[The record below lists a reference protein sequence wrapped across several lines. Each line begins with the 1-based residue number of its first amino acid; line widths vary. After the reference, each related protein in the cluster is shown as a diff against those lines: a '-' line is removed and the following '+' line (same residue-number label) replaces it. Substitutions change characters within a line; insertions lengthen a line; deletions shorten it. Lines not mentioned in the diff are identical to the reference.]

1 MCTFP
6 ATLVCYLLF
15 TDTLE
20 QQLDLTQNDYKRIE
34 RGVAIKGIGR
44 ARAQSRLEDVTIIS
58 WNGYPRRYS
67 NCLRSFKVHIHISV
81 LLYFC

>member
-1 MCTFP
+1 MSFCFK
-6 ATLVCYLLF
+6 ATAQA
-15 TDTLE
+15 LE
-20 QQLDLTQNDYKRIE
+20 QQLALTQNDYKRIE